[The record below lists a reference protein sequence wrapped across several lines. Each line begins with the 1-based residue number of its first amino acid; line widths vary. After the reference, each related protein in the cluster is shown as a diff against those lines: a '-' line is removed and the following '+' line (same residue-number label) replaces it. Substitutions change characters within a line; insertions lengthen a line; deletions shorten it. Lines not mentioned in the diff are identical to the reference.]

1 MSTMN
6 KKKGFACFAQ
16 TTAQQ
21 RPSLQ
26 GILRLNKVWIQ
37 YRTLSLTLFDAF
49 IYIWRDHAFLWPYKY
64 ETPKKEYLKHKA
76 SIHEAKA
83 PKD

>member
-1 MSTMN
+1 M
-6 KKKGFACFAQ
+6 
-16 TTAQQ
+16 
-21 RPSLQ
+21 
-26 GILRLNKVWIQ
+26 
-37 YRTLSLTLFDAF
+37 SLTLFDAF